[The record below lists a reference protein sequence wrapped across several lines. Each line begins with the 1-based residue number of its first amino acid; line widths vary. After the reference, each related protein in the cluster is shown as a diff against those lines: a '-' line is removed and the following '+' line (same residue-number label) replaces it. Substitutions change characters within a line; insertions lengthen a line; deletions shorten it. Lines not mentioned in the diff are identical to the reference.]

1 MTDLIMQVAI
11 GLVIIV
17 VGVLNAKGHI
27 SLLHSYHRKRVKEED
42 VLPFGKTIGFGTII
56 VGFTVIVAGISEL
69 FFSGITNIILVVG
82 FVPGFIVI
90 VYALL
95 KYNKGIF
102 R

>member
-56 VGFTVIVAGISEL
+56 VGCTVIVAGISEL
-69 FFSGITNIILVVG
+69 FFSGITNIILVFG

>member
-1 MTDLIMQVAI
+1 MTEAIMELAV
-11 GLVIIV
+11 GVLIIV
-17 VGVLNAKGHI
+17 LGILNAKGNI